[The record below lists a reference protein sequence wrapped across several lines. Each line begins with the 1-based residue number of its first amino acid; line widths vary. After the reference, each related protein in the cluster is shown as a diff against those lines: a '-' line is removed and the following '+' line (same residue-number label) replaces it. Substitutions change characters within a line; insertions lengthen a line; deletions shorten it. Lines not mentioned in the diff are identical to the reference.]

1 MLHVV
6 DVFPHHRAW
15 PRAVRAAA
23 AAAAALS
30 SPPPSAPPPSP
41 PPPAPPPPPPP
52 PPPPSP
58 PPPPAATA
66 SAAALAAAALASFV
80 PSATTAAALATATL
94 ATATLSVASTACAS
108 LALASLTLAATA
120 TPTADPIQVLSTL
133 DTLDLIEERLD
144 AVRASVQ
151 QASHDRSRI
160 FSPAASAVLLPNASL
175 ALTCDW
181 VNEAHVK
188 LETAVCLEMRES
200 WALLAV
206 LLPLLACV
214 LVADI
219 VVHHRYIIG
228 TPAVQLK
235 PFVPKELSQT
245 SRKIIKRKEDLEA
258 ERAAK
263 ERAEAGATRT
273 RGGAEASRCWSAHG
287 ASGSVRRSGYKPSVG
302 FDSDFGSAFV
312 NARVEQA
319 ERQKHFGSITGAL
332 PPQPKRV
339 RLVCGGGGA
348 A

>member
-1 MLHVV
+1 M
-6 DVFPHHRAW
+6 
-15 PRAVRAAA
+15 
-23 AAAAALS
+23 
-30 SPPPSAPPPSP
+30 
-41 PPPAPPPPPPP
+41 
-52 PPPPSP
+52 
-58 PPPPAATA
+58 
-66 SAAALAAAALASFV
+66 
-80 PSATTAAALATATL
+80 
-94 ATATLSVASTACAS
+94 
-108 LALASLTLAATA
+108 
-120 TPTADPIQVLSTL
+120 LSTL
-133 DTLDLIEERLD
+133 DTLDLIEERLY

-263 ERAEAGATRT
+263 ERAEAERQ
-273 RGGAEASRCWSAHG
+273 RELEEAQK
-287 ASGSVRRSGYKPSVG
+287 RRDAQERARRQWERAQKRAAKPSVG
-302 FDSDFGSAFV
+302 GDSDFGSAFV

-332 PPQPKRV
+332 PPQPKLRSAWPAV
-339 RLVCGGGGA
+339 EA
-348 A
+348 APPEAASCFDS